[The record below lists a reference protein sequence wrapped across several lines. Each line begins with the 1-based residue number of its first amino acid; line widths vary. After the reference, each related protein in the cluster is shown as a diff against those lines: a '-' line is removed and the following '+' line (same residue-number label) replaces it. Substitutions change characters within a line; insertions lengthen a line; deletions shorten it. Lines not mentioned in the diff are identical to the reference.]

1 MIMTPAISNMIRDN
15 KTHQIDGII
24 YTSARDEMRSMDS
37 SLLQL
42 YHSGTITAENRAAL
56 QIDNRCKLTEKH
68 VKRNVVKKICFFN
81 TSFFCSICLPAA
93 DARALSLKPAQP
105 GRY

>member
-1 MIMTPAISNMIRDN
+1 MIRDN

-42 YHSGTITAENRAAL
+42 YHSGTITAETAL
-56 QIDNRCKLTEKH
+56 RYSTNPDMLRKKL
-68 VKRNVVKKICFFN
+68 
-81 TSFFCSICLPAA
+81 
-93 DARALSLKPAQP
+93 
-105 GRY
+105 

>member
-1 MIMTPAISNMIRDN
+1 MIRDN

-42 YHSGTITAENRAAL
+42 YHSGTITTETAL
-56 QIDNRCKLTEKH
+56 RYSTNPDMLRKKL
-68 VKRNVVKKICFFN
+68 
-81 TSFFCSICLPAA
+81 
-93 DARALSLKPAQP
+93 
-105 GRY
+105 